1 MFSVVVWPVVL
12 FVSLACVTDY
22 VFDVLLD
29 FLVRASLRGSG
40 GPQVGEITPFN
51 PLWWGN
57 PPLLIIYHFTLITFT
72 WGWGGGWCIA
82 HMKAYMDRRVT
93 SVNWVSSPT

>member
-29 FLVRASLRGSG
+29 FLVRVS
-40 GPQVGEITPFN
+40 
-51 PLWWGN
+51 
-57 PPLLIIYHFTLITFT
+57 FT
-72 WGWGGGWCIA
+72 WKWGTPG
-82 HMKAYMDRRVT
+82 R
-93 SVNWVSSPT
+93 